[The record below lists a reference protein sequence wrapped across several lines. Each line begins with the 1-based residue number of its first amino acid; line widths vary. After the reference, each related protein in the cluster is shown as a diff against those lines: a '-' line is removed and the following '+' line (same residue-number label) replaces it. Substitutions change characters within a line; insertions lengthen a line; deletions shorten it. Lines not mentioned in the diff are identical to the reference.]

1 MKNNKGFTLVE
12 LIAVVVIMGII
23 AIIATPN
30 IVRMV
35 DSGKKDKFIADAKQ
49 MISKTKYQIKL
60 DKYESNFTVEGNCKI
75 ITADKLGVNLEEDPD
90 GNGYNLNESKVKRC
104 IDASGN
110 QIYYVMTVT
119 NPSVTGNKSRGVY
132 DATNNGY
139 VKESDLS
146 GDNGYDFVVELN

>member
-1 MKNNKGFTLVE
+1 MNNKGFTLVE

-35 DSGKKDKFIADAKQ
+35 DNGKKDKFIADAKTL
-49 MISKTKYQIKL
+49 ISKTKYQIKL
-60 DKYESNFTVEGNCKI
+60 EKYEDNFVVDGNCKI
-75 ITADKLGVNLEEDPD
+75 ITAEKLGVDLGEDPD
-90 GNGYNLNESKVKRC
+90 GNGYDLNESKVKRC

-110 QIYYVMTVT
+110 QIYYVKTVT
-119 NPSVTGNKSRGVY
+119 NPSVIGDKFRGVY
-132 DATNNGY
+132 DDTNGGY
-139 VKESDLS
+139 VKELDLS